1 MNKNCTLLI
10 IILAGSGILS
20 SCSED
25 WLDVRPKGILDQ
37 NVLATE
43 DGIDALLVGAYSML
57 DGVSS
62 QFG

>member
-1 MNKNCTLLI
+1 MKRNHILLI
-10 IILAGSGILS
+10 LILVVFGIFD
-20 SCSED
+20 SCKKD
-25 WLDVRPKGILDQ
+25 FLDVRPKGILDQ

-43 DGIDALLVGAYSML
+43 DGINALLVGAYSML